1 MHQLVRILELLFSVF
16 PSKFAQISNVIKHAN
31 YIELLREEKKKIK
44 TFQFLNHAFPT
55 FSIHSKK
62 TQKQLANAKL
72 KVIDLRPN

>member
-1 MHQLVRILELLFSVF
+1 MHQLVRILELLFSIF
-16 PSKFAQISNVIKHAN
+16 PSKFAQISNEIKHAN
-31 YIELLREEKKKIK
+31 YIELLREEKKIK